1 MEWLRRHAWQPL
13 LGMTALIAI
22 VGLNPVAQGIH
33 EDPSVPLAFTGRT
46 ADQLQSDNPQSFR
59 LIDVQARFSG
69 LDLIVIGL
77 LMSAVLL
84 GGFRRNEPWAWWA
97 MWLLPL
103 WGGAVTATIVRTGLA
118 DGQAP
123 PTPMFTGPTIAVVS
137 TALLLLSAPRFFG
150 RVPGQSDAP
159 EPRGVNT
166 ALLG

>member
-1 MEWLRRHAWQPL
+1 MEWVRRHAWQPL

-22 VGLNPVAQGIH
+22 IGLNPVAQGIH

-46 ADQLQSDNPQSFR
+46 ADQLQSDSSETFR

-77 LMSAVLL
+77 LLSAILVT
-84 GGFRRNEPWAWWA
+84 GFRRNERWAWWA

-103 WGGAVTATIVRTGLA
+103 WGAAVTATIVRTGLA

-123 PTPMFTGPTIAVVS
+123 PTPMFTGPAIAAVS
-137 TALLLLSAPRFFG
+137 TALLLLSAPRFFE
-150 RVPGQSDAP
+150 RIPVKAIHPSP
-159 EPRGVNT
+159 E
-166 ALLG
+166 A